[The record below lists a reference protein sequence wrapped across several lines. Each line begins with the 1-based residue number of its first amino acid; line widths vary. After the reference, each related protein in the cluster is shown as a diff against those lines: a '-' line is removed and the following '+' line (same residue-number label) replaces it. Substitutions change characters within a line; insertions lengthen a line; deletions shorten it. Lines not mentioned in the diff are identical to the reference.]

1 MDVNNEWITDRP
13 PTFEDA
19 DEEGDVY
26 IRYTSS
32 DPSCRSAVAWCD
44 VMVGAHWK
52 HTEIWKE
59 PSFFSND
66 EEWITDRAPTEED
79 ADGEGCIISMN
90 EDWGTPQYSP
100 WDKVWK
106 QPPWKHSP
114 RWSPNPN
121 QK

>member
-1 MDVNNEWITDRP
+1 MDLNHGWITDRS
-13 PTFEDA
+13 PTFEDG

-26 IRYTSS
+26 VRFVSSHISSYT
-32 DPSCRSAVAWCD
+32 PVAWCD

-52 HTEIWKE
+52 HTEWWVE
-59 PSFFSND
+59 PAHLLSE

-79 ADGEGCIISMN
+79 ADSEGCVLSKDG
-90 EDWGTPQYSP
+90 DWGTPQYSP

-114 RWSPNPN
+114 RWSHNSS